1 MSMVILNAT
10 VGVILKCFMVAAP
23 IFTIF
28 HQIDLFLR
36 FKIFDEDFIS
46 TARSIRTCTSD
57 FFCSTIETIG
67 RSFFLLNLTIP
78 FFFFYK
84 FDSRFKECFLNFIN
98 VLKMKLKKT

>member
-10 VGVILKCFMVAAP
+10 VGVILKCFMVATP

-28 HQIDLFLR
+28 HQIDFFLHNSIDGIT
-36 FKIFDEDFIS
+36 FKLEK
-46 TARSIRTCTSD
+46 AIRTCTSD
-57 FFCSTIETIG
+57 SFCSTIETIG
-67 RSFFLLNLTIP
+67 RNFFLLNLTIP

-84 FDSRFKECFLNFIN
+84 FDIRFKECFLNFIN